1 MKRTDWL
8 LLVIP
13 GVIWGASF
21 LFIAEAL
28 EAVGPNGLTL
38 FRLLI
43 GCATLALVPG
53 TWKSV
58 ELRDWAS
65 IAVLGVVWM
74 AFPLSLFPHAEERVS
89 SAVTGMLNG
98 AGPLFVA
105 IVASTL
111 TRKLPSRNVALGLLV
126 GVAGTGFIALP
137 AIHEGRSSTAGVLM
151 ILVALVSYAFAINI
165 AQPLQHKYGALPVIW
180 RAQAVAV
187 VLTAPL
193 GARELLDAQ
202 WTRGSLLAILALGV
216 FGTGIAFVVM
226 ATAAGRVGP
235 TRASAA
241 VFLIPGVA
249 LFLGVVVRHET
260 VALLSVLGC
269 AVCVGG
275 ALLMRRAQTAPQT
288 VRSADVRLE
297 PVACTTRSRA

>member
-1 MKRTDWL
+1 M
-8 LLVIP
+8 
-13 GVIWGASF
+13 
-21 LFIAEAL
+21 
-28 EAVGPNGLTL
+28 
-38 FRLLI
+38 
-43 GCATLALVPG
+43 
-53 TWKSV
+53 
-58 ELRDWAS
+58 
-65 IAVLGVVWM
+65 
-74 AFPLSLFPHAEERVS
+74 
-89 SAVTGMLNG
+89 
-98 AGPLFVA
+98 
-105 IVASTL
+105 
-111 TRKLPSRNVALGLLV
+111 
-126 GVAGTGFIALP
+126 
-137 AIHEGRSSTAGVLM
+137 
-151 ILVALVSYAFAINI
+151 
-165 AQPLQHKYGALPVIW
+165 IW

-193 GARELLDAQ
+193 GARELFDAQ

-275 ALLMRRAQTAPQT
+275 ALLMRRAQSVPQAVRT
-288 VRSADVRLE
+288 VEVRLE
-297 PVACTTRSRA
+297 PVACTTRRRA